1 MKQYELYWK
10 SIPMGALTRYLDWYC
25 PCLGEG
31 VYMFVLDTNQQ
42 NVHTAFYVGKSQ
54 DIGNR
59 WHTHL
64 NHLFLNPNDNV
75 WCPQSA
81 EDFLNNP
88 VAVFNQNALT
98 QGLPDRKQIQGE
110 ILSKTWFCFTEI
122 NCFNSGDRL
131 ENVENV
137 LQEALK
143 IHAGIEAQRYIG
155 DDGVR
160 YAPQNDMTIH
170 NHFCREFLQRTL
182 PTTIRYDQQDG
193 NVDIND

>member
-1 MKQYELYWK
+1 
-10 SIPMGALTRYLDWYC
+10 
-25 PCLGEG
+25 
-31 VYMFVLDTNQQ
+31 MFVLDTNQQ

-64 NHLFLNPNDNV
+64 NHLFLNPNDKV

-122 NCFNSGDRL
+122 NCFNSGDIL
-131 ENVENV
+131 EDVEYV
-137 LQEALK
+137 LQEAVK
-143 IHAGIEAQRYIG
+143 KHVYITTDECIG
-155 DDGVR
+155 DSR
-160 YAPQNDMTIH
+160 FRKKPNNDMAIH
-170 NHFCREFLQRTL
+170 NQFCREFLQGTL

-193 NVDIND
+193 DVCIND